1 MKFEDKEE
9 FKAGL
14 GHSLDEQVRELID
27 AGLEEDTSYR
37 MITMFTVRRLREEYA
52 YRAKIEFELA
62 RLRQILVAHLALIG
76 AMALYIA
83 FG

>member
-27 AGLEEDTSYR
+27 AGIEEGASYR
-37 MITMFTVRRLREEYA
+37 MITIFTVKRLQEE
-52 YRAKIEFELA
+52 
-62 RLRQILVAHLALIG
+62 LIP
-76 AMALYIA
+76 
-83 FG
+83 